1 MIYDLVVVGAGAGG
15 CFAAIRLAEF
25 YPGAKICILEAAK
38 KPLSKVEISG
48 GGRCNVTHACYD
60 PVKLSTYYPRG
71 QEELVEAFKK
81 FQPRDLVHWFSERN
95 IRLKTEADGRMFP
108 VTDSSSTIIDCFL
121 NEIRKNKIELL
132 TSTRVKSWQFDAGKK
147 QWVVELLDNRL
158 LITEYLLLS
167 SGSDQRIWN
176 SLESSGY
183 NIIPPVP
190 SLFTF
195 NIVHKEL
202 QALMGIS
209 KEYVRLSIPSINQF
223 AEGPLLITHWGLSG
237 PAILKLSAWGARE
250 LYSCGYVFDLK
261 VNWLGTDNW
270 DGFATK
276 LNEIIKE
283 NPKKYIHSMSIKG
296 FPSRLWKYLCVRAEI
311 GEFTSGAEFGKKQL
325 RRLEDILLRDIYR
338 VTGKS
343 TFKEEFVTAGGVDLA
358 GIDMERF
365 ESKKQPGLFMVGEI
379 LNIDA
384 ITGGFNF
391 QAAWTGAHI
400 AAKGMADR
408 LKK

>member
-15 CFAAIRLAEF
+15 CYAAIRLSEF
-25 YPGAKICILEAAK
+25 YPGAKICILESAK

-71 QEELVEAFKK
+71 EKSLVEVFKK
-81 FQPRDLVHWFSERN
+81 FQPRDVVQWFSERN
-95 IRLKTEADGRMFP
+95 IRLKTEADGRIFP
-108 VTDSSSTIIDCFL
+108 VTDTSATIIDCFL
-121 NEIRKNKIELL
+121 SELKKRDIELL
-132 TSTRVKSWQFDAGKK
+132 TSTRVKEWKYDTEKK
-147 QWVVELLDNRL
+147 VWDVELMDNRL
-158 LITEYLLLS
+158 LKSKYLLLS
-167 SGSDQRIWN
+167 TGSDQRAWN
-176 SLESSGY
+176 ELRAAGY
-183 NIIPPVP
+183 NLISPVP

-195 NIVHKEL
+195 NIPDKEL

-209 KEYVRLSIPSINQF
+209 KEYVRLSIPSINQK

-250 LYSCGYVFDLK
+250 LYSCGYVFDLT
-261 VNWLGTDNW
+261 VNWLGTDNMN
-270 DGFATK
+270 GFAEK
-276 LNEIIKE
+276 LNRTIKN
-283 NPKKYIHSMSIKG
+283 NPKKYIHSMSVKD

-311 GEFTSGAEFGKKQL
+311 GEFTSGAEFGKKQMK
-325 RRLEDILLRDIYR
+325 RLEDVLLRDTYR

-343 TFKEEFVTAGGVDLA
+343 TFKDEFVTAGGVDLSE
-358 GIDMERF
+358 IDMDRF
-365 ESKKQPGLFMVGEI
+365 ESKRHPGLFMVGEI

-391 QAAWTGAHI
+391 QAAWTGAHM
-400 AAKGMADR
+400 AAKAIAQNLGN
-408 LKK
+408 